1 MGALGSAIL
10 ARKTGIKKEFN
21 FKITDSKFET
31 NGTICKGCPN
41 HCEIIVVKKDNKIL
55 DSWGNR
61 CDKGSINVK
70 E

>member
-1 MGALGSAIL
+1 MGAIGSAIL

-21 FKITDSKFET
+21 FKITNSNFKTTGIE
-31 NGTICKGCPN
+31 CKGCPN

-55 DSWGNR
+55 DYWGNR
-61 CDKGSINVK
+61 CDKGALKVK